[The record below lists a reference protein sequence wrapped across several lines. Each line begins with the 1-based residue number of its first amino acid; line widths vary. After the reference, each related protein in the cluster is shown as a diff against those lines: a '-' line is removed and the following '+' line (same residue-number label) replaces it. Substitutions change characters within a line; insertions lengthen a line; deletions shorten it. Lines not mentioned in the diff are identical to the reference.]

1 MRQITAP
8 EITKAVKTLFLEAN
22 YQIGSDVSAAL
33 EKMCLAEDSAIGKE
47 VLGQI
52 IENNRIAADEKL
64 PICQDTG
71 MAVLF
76 IEIGQNLQ
84 ISGGDL
90 EDAVQEGVRR
100 AYTEGYLRK
109 SVVKDPLFDRTNTGD
124 NTPAVIYTRI
134 VPGDKMKIMGT
145 AKGFG
150 SENMSRCKA
159 LTPSEGVEGFK
170 RFVLETV
177 RLAGPN
183 PCPPIVVGI
192 GVGGTLD
199 KAAQLAKW
207 ATIRRIGTP
216 HPKAQY
222 AELENELLEQINHL
236 GIGPAGLGGLCTSL
250 AVHIEYYPGHIAGIP
265 VVVNICCHAA
275 RHKEIIL

>member
-22 YQIGSDVSAAL
+22 YQIGNDVSAAL
-33 EKMCLAEDSAIGKE
+33 ETMYAQEDSAIGRE
-47 VLGQI
+47 VLSQI
-52 IENNRIAADEKL
+52 IENNQIAAQENV

-76 IEIGQNLQ
+76 LEIGQDLQ
-84 ISGGDL
+84 ILGGDL
-90 EDAVQEGVRR
+90 ETAIQKGVRK
-100 AYTEGYLRK
+100 AYIEGYLRK

-124 NTPAVIYTRI
+124 NTPAVIHTRI
-134 VPGDKMKIMGT
+134 VPGDGFKIIGT

-170 RFVLETV
+170 KFVLETV
-177 RLAGPN
+177 RGAGPN

-207 ATIRRIGTP
+207 ATIRRIGTH
-216 HPKAQY
+216 HPKPQY
-222 AELENELLEQINHL
+222 AELEQQLLEEINKL
-236 GIGPAGLGGLCTSL
+236 GIGPAGLGGHCTSL

-275 RHKEIIL
+275 RHKEILL